1 MFSSSLMDCGGD
13 GTAVLLMSLAG
24 ISSLGASFHD
34 RWRHAAER
42 RVPERRRSVV
52 QRRCIR
58 SIFGTAALLLA
69 AVGLYAVM
77 AAYVRQREIGIRVAI
92 GATASD
98 IRRLVMTEGLR
109 LVGVGAAIGVATAM
123 TATRILRGLLF
134 QVAPNDPVTM
144 AAATLV
150 LVGVSAI
157 ASYLPA
163 RRATRVDPIAV
174 LKTL

>member
-1 MFSSSLMDCGGD
+1 
-13 GTAVLLMSLAG
+13 
-24 ISSLGASFHD
+24 
-34 RWRHAAER
+34 
-42 RVPERRRSVV
+42 
-52 QRRCIR
+52 
-58 SIFGTAALLLA
+58 
-69 AVGLYAVM
+69 M

-150 LVGVSAI
+150 LVGVSGSRLI
-157 ASYLPA
+157 CQRDGPHESIQSLC
-163 RRATRVDPIAV
+163 
-174 LKTL
+174 